1 MLQTLSTLVSN
12 GVALLNGIQLMTA
25 ASTNVFLNGLLVKVG
40 ELVGEGTGLAT
51 SLRRVGFFPPVM
63 MDILAVGEQT
73 GDIASSLER
82 AARRYDKE
90 LTSRIGH
97 LTTLVQPAIILLV
110 ALFVGIVAYSMIAG
124 ILSSVSSLK
133 AR

>member
-1 MLQTLSTLVSN
+1 
-12 GVALLNGIQLMTA
+12 MTA